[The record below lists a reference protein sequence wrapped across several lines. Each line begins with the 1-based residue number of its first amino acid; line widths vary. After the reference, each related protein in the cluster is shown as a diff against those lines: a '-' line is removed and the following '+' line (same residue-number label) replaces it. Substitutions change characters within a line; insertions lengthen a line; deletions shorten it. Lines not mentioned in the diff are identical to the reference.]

1 LAKITKVG
9 LIINYH
15 KRQPVQ
21 LGKELIEW
29 FGNNNIQV
37 LAPKEDAQYLNIAKG
52 MDIQEFSSNVDV
64 VVVLGGDGTF
74 LRTARYL
81 AGFEIPILGVNLG
94 YLGFLTEI
102 EVGEIYLY
110 LQKMISGEFYIEERM
125 MLSAKVKRNG
135 EWVGDF
141 HALNDFV
148 INKGSFA
155 RLITLDTF
163 LGDEFVASYS
173 ADGIIISTPTGS
185 TAYSL
190 SAGGPIVH
198 PTLDLCILTPICPH
212 SLYSRPIIIPPA
224 KIVKVQIRAVKA
236 EAMLTVDGQYGFNL
250 KNQDEVWI
258 EKADYVTKFLRV
270 KGRQFFQIMREKLK
284 SDGGSNYE

>member
-1 LAKITKVG
+1 MAKITKIG

-21 LGKELIEW
+21 LGKEIIEW
-29 FGNNNIQV
+29 LRKSQIKVFASGQDAKYLDSINEISKEEFCNNV
-37 LAPKEDAQYLNIAKG
+37 E
-52 MDIQEFSSNVDV
+52 V
-64 VVVLGGDGTF
+64 VIVLGGDGTL
-74 LRTARYL
+74 LRASRFI
-81 AGFEIPILGVNLG
+81 AGYQIPILGVNLG

-102 EVGEIYLY
+102 EVSELYFYLD
-110 LQKMISGEFYIEERM
+110 KMLKGDYYIEERM
-125 MLSAKVKRNG
+125 MLSGQVKRDD
-135 EWVGDF
+135 EWVGKF
-141 HALNDFV
+141 CALNDFV

-163 LGDEFVASYS
+163 LGNEFVASYS

-198 PTLDLCILTPICPH
+198 PTLNVCIITPICPH
-212 SLYSRPIIIPPA
+212 SLYTRPIVISPEE
-224 KIVKVQIRAVKA
+224 IVKVQIRAVSA

-258 EKADYVTKFLRV
+258 EKADYVTRLIRV
-270 KGRQFFQIMREKLK
+270 KGRKFFQIMRGKLK
-284 SDGGSNYE
+284 SDGGNGYE

>member
-1 LAKITKVG
+1 MESISKVG

-15 KRQPVQ
+15 KRQPIQ
-21 LGKELIEW
+21 LGKEIIEW
-29 FGNNNIQV
+29 LKVNNIEV
-37 LAPKEDAQYLNIAKG
+37 LAPKEDAYHLNIESGK
-52 MDIQEFSSNVDV
+52 DIKDFCTRVDV
-64 VVVLGGDGTF
+64 VIVLGGDGTF
-74 LRTARYL
+74 LRAARYI

-102 EVGEIYLY
+102 EVGEIYFY
-110 LQKMISGEFYIEERM
+110 LEKMLKGDYYIEERM
-125 MLSAKVKRNG
+125 MLSGQVKRSE
-135 EWVGDF
+135 EWVGKF

-198 PTLDLCILTPICPH
+198 PTLNACIITPICPH
-212 SLYSRPIIIPPA
+212 SLYTRPIVIPPT
-224 KIVKVQIRAVKA
+224 KIVKVQVRAVKA

-250 KNQDEVWI
+250 ENQDEVWI
-258 EKADYVTKFLRV
+258 EKAEYVTRLIRV
-270 KGRQFFQIMREKLK
+270 KGRKFFQVMREKLK

>member
-1 LAKITKVG
+1 MAKFKRIG
-9 LIINYH
+9 LIINFY
-15 KRQPVQ
+15 KQQPVQ
-21 LGKELIEW
+21 LAKELTQWLIE
-29 FGNNNIQV
+29 NQIQV
-37 LAPKEDAQYLNIAKG
+37 FAPQEEARLLKNAIGVE
-52 MDIQEFSSNVDV
+52 IQEFNEKVEV
-64 VVVLGGDGTF
+64 VVVLGGDGTL
-74 LRTARYL
+74 LRAARYL
-81 AGFEIPILGVNLG
+81 AGSEVPILGVNLG

-110 LQKMISGEFYIEERM
+110 LEKLLEGNYYIEERM
-125 MLSAKVKRNG
+125 MLSGQVKRNG
-135 EWVGDF
+135 EWVGKF

-212 SLYSRPIIIPPA
+212 SLYTRPIIIPPQ
-224 KIVKVQIRAVKA
+224 KVVKVQVRAVKA

-258 EKADYVTKFLRV
+258 EKAPYVTKLV
-270 KGRQFFQIMREKLK
+270 KIKGRQFFQIMREKLK
-284 SDGGSNYE
+284 SDGGNNYE

>member
-1 LAKITKVG
+1 MTKISKIG

-21 LGKELIEW
+21 LGKEIIKWLKQ
-29 FGNNNIQV
+29 NHIQV
-37 LAPKEDAQYLNIAKG
+37 FSPKEDAEHLNFTEGISRE
-52 MDIQEFSSNVDV
+52 EFCKNVDV

-74 LRTARYL
+74 LRAARFL
-81 AGFEIPILGVNLG
+81 AGFEIPILGINLG

-102 EVGEIYLY
+102 EVNELYFYLE
-110 LQKMISGEFYIEERM
+110 KMLNGDYHIEERI
-125 MLSAKVKRNG
+125 MLTGRVKRNEEWIG
-135 EWVGDF
+135 EF
-141 HALNDFV
+141 CALNDFV

-198 PTLDLCILTPICPH
+198 PTLNICILTPICPH
-212 SLYSRPIIIPPA
+212 SLYARPIIIPPE
-224 KIVKVQIRAVKA
+224 KIVKVQIRAVSA
-236 EAMLTVDGQYGFNL
+236 EAMLTVDGQHGFNL
-250 KNQDEVWI
+250 KSQDEVWI
-258 EKADYVTKFLRV
+258 EKASYVTRLIRV
-270 KGRQFFQIMREKLK
+270 KGRKFFQIMREKLK
-284 SDGGSNYE
+284 SDGGNSYE

>member
-1 LAKITKVG
+1 MQKISKVG

-21 LGKELIEW
+21 LGKEIFEW
-29 FGNNNIQV
+29 LKHQHIQV
-37 LAPKEDAQYLNIAKG
+37 LAPIEDAKHLEINIG
-52 MDIQEFSSNVDV
+52 MDIQDFCTNVDV

-74 LRTARYL
+74 LRASRYI

-102 EVGEIYLY
+102 EVTEVYFYLE
-110 LQKMISGEFYIEERM
+110 KMLNGDFYIEERM
-125 MLSAKVKRNG
+125 MLSGQVKRNNS
-135 EWVGDF
+135 WVGKF

-198 PTLDLCILTPICPH
+198 PSLDVCIITPICPH
-212 SLYSRPIIIPPA
+212 SLYTRPIVIPPA

-250 KNQDEVWI
+250 ENEDEVWI
-258 EKADYVTKFLRV
+258 EKADYVTRLIRV
-270 KGRQFFQIMREKLK
+270 KGRKFFQIMREKLK
-284 SDGGSNYE
+284 ADGGNNYE

>member
-1 LAKITKVG
+1 MQKISSIG

-15 KRQPVQ
+15 KQKPVQ
-21 LGKELIEW
+21 LGKELVAW
-29 FGNNNIQV
+29 LKNNHIKV
-37 LAPKEDAQYLNIAKG
+37 LAPKEDAQYLNIETG
-52 MDIQEFSSNVDV
+52 MDGQDFCAQVDV
-64 VVVLGGDGTF
+64 VIVLGGDGTF
-74 LRTARYL
+74 LRAARYI
-81 AGFEIPILGVNLG
+81 AGFAIPILGVNLG

-102 EVGEIYLY
+102 EVGEMYFYLE
-110 LQKMISGEFYIEERM
+110 KMLNGDYHIEERM
-125 MLSAKVKRNG
+125 MLSGRVKRNDKWAG
-135 EWVGDF
+135 QF

-148 INKGSFA
+148 ITKGSFA

-198 PTLDLCILTPICPH
+198 PTLDVCIITPICPH
-212 SLYSRPIIIPPA
+212 SLYARPIVIPPA
-224 KIVKVQIRAVKA
+224 KIVKVQVRAVKA

-250 KNQDEVWI
+250 ENQDEVWI
-258 EKADYVTKFLRV
+258 EKADYITRLIRV
-270 KGRQFFQIMREKLK
+270 KDRKFFQVMREKLK
-284 SDGGSNYE
+284 SDGGNNYE